1 MVDLYN
7 RIDELCKSKGLSI
20 YKVCKLAG
28 ISFSVIYD
36 LKSGKKVD
44 LNRKTAEKLATA
56 LEISVDELYGKE
68 KTPDAVAPR
77 EEKYNEIFNLLSALP
92 EEKIAEAVRYLKYLA
107 ENGENR

>member
-1 MVDLYN
+1 MDLYN

-36 LKSGKKVD
+36 LKSGKKAD
-44 LNRKTAEKLATA
+44 LNRKTAEKIATV
-56 LEISVDELYGKE
+56 LEISVDELYGEKQ

-92 EEKIAEAVRYLKYLA
+92 EEKFAEAVRYLKYLA
-107 ENGENR
+107 EN